1 MTRSICM
8 MLQKNNN
15 TLKLHFINLV
25 RWPAGCLIFF
35 MTACKESTGYKS
47 FIMTR
52 QDSLQQQAI
61 INHALVRI
69 KQLKSQVSTG
79 DLVTRTGNDFTSE
92 TLRNLNRRNN
102 TFSHCGIAS
111 IENDSV
117 FVYHALGGDFN
128 PDQKIVRDRFEDF
141 AEPYSNKGI
150 GIFRF
155 NLPRNTLN
163 GFAQNARDLYEQ
175 GIMFDMDFNLQT
187 DDRMYCAEFVYKCFL
202 KNTRWNEPFN
212 RSHLKKFE
220 FIGVDDLFLHP
231 LCKIQAQLLYDKNLL
246 K

>member
-1 MTRSICM
+1 MR
-8 MLQKNNN
+8 LQKNNN
-15 TLKLHFINLV
+15 TLKTQIINLV

-35 MTACKESTGYKS
+35 ITACKENNGYSS
-47 FIMTR
+47 FKTSR
-52 QDSLQQQAI
+52 QDSLQQLAI
-61 INHALVRI
+61 IKTAFVKI
-69 KQLKSQVSTG
+69 QQLKSQISTG

-128 PDQKIVRDRFEDF
+128 PDQKILRDRFEDF
-141 AEPYSNKGI
+141 AEPYNNKRI

-155 NLPRNTLN
+155 NLPKNTLT
-163 GFAQNARDLYEQ
+163 GFAQNARYLYKQ
-175 GIMFDMDFNLQT
+175 GIMFDMDFNLET

-202 KNTRWNEPFN
+202 KNAQWNEPFN
-212 RSHLKKFE
+212 RSHLKQFE

-231 LCKIQAQLLYDKNLL
+231 LCKIQSQLLYDKNLL

>member
-1 MTRSICM
+1 M

-15 TLKLHFINLV
+15 TLKKHFINLV

-35 MTACKESTGYKS
+35 IPACKENNGYNS
-47 FIMTR
+47 YITTR

-61 INHALVRI
+61 IKSALV
-69 KQLKSQVSTG
+69 KVQQLKSQVITG

-92 TLRNLNRRNN
+92 TLRNLNQRNN

-111 IENDSV
+111 IENDSL

-141 AEPYSNKGI
+141 AEPYNNKGI
-150 GIFRF
+150 AIFRF
-155 NLPRNTLN
+155 TLPKSTAT
-163 GFAQNARDLYEQ
+163 GFAQNARELFKK
-175 GIMFDMDFNLQT
+175 GIMFDMDFSLKT
-187 DDRMYCAEFVYKCFL
+187 KDRMYCAEYVYDCFTEASHARL
-202 KNTRWNEPFN
+202 SFN
-212 RSHLKKFE
+212 HSFIRDFE

-231 LCKIQAQLLYDKNLL
+231 ECRQLVEIVYK
-246 K
+246 

>member
-1 MTRSICM
+1 M

-15 TLKLHFINLV
+15 TLKKHFINLV
-25 RWPAGCLIFF
+25 RWPAGCLIFLIP
-35 MTACKESTGYKS
+35 ACNENNGYKS
-47 FIMTR
+47 YKTTR
-52 QDSLQQQAI
+52 QDSLQQLAI
-61 INHALVRI
+61 IKTAKQKI
-69 KQLKSQVSTG
+69 QQLKSRVVTG

-92 TLRNLNRRNN
+92 TLRNLNQRNN

-128 PDQKIVRDRFEDF
+128 PDQKIIRDRFENF

-150 GIFRF
+150 AIFRF
-155 NLPRNTLN
+155 TLPKSTVT
-163 GFAQNARDLYEQ
+163 GFAQNARELFLK
-175 GIMFDMDFNLQT
+175 GIMFDMDFNLET
-187 DDRMYCAEFVYKCFL
+187 DDRMYCAEFVYKCFI
-202 KNTRWNEPFN
+202 KNTSWNQPFN
-212 RSHLKKFE
+212 RSRIKQLE

-231 LCKIQAQLLYDKNLL
+231 LCKIQAQLIYNKNIL